1 MIRRDRTRSRS
12 SVVAGLVALVA
23 LVVLLP
29 ACGGEQQAKVEVV
42 DEAKSVTHEYVIPF
56 GTANRIAGG
65 EKIEIVPQTLDVQVG
80 DVIRITNDDGF
91 GSQVGIFHVGAGE
104 TVTMKFTTPGKLT
117 GACDVHPSGEFTI
130 NVQEKSA

>member
-42 DEAKSVTHEYVIPF
+42 DEAKSVTYDYVIPF
-56 GTANRIAGG
+56 GTGNRLAGG

-80 DVIRITNDDGF
+80 DVIRITNDDAY

-130 NVQEKSA
+130 NVKEKSA